1 MYSFKSLSRRLVALL
16 SAYLLGMLF
25 AQGAL
30 AQASGTYPQK
40 PIRIVVPFPVGGYAD
55 AMARIM
61 AQDMTQVWGQSVVV
75 ENRTGAGGNLG
86 TDILAKSPA
95 DGYTLGMGTIGTH
108 AINPSLY
115 EKIPYDSL
123 KDFAPVAF
131 VADAETVLVVNP
143 GVAARTPAELIALA
157 KAKPNE
163 LTFASAGAGTTGHL
177 AGELFKSVTGA
188 AITHV
193 PYKGNSPAMTDLVGG
208 QVSLSFATLQTALPF
223 VKSGRLIAIATLGA
237 TRSAALP
244 NIPTMEESGQRGFEV
259 RNWAGL
265 FAPAGTPD
273 AVLQKLAAEV
283 DKVMR
288 TPEVQAKLL
297 NEGLKYTAMKP
308 DVFTAF
314 VKTEAAKWG
323 KVVKATGMRAD

>member
-1 MYSFKSLSRRLVALL
+1 MYSFKSFSWRSVAFVT
-16 SAYLLGMLF
+16 AALLGMLF

-30 AQASGTYPQK
+30 AQAPGTYPQK

-86 TDILAKSPA
+86 ADILAKSPA

-177 AGELFKSVTGA
+177 AGELFKSVTGT

-223 VKSGRLIAIATLGA
+223 IKSGRLIAIATLGA

-244 NIPTMEESGQRGFEV
+244 NVPTMEESGQRGFEV

-297 NEGLKYTAMKP
+297 NEGLKYTTMKP